1 MQVWDLVKLAKVAA
15 GDEESLGRA
24 GTVVKVEGKDA
35 DDPNQLVH
43 VNLDE
48 TETHESG
55 VVIVPQSDLTFLG
68 RG

>member
-1 MQVWDLVKLAKVAA
+1 MQVWDLVKLAKVAE
-15 GDEESLGRA
+15 GDEDSLGRA
-24 GTVVKVEGKDA
+24 GTVVKVEGRDP

-48 TETHESG
+48 TETHEAG
-55 VVIVPQSDLTFLG
+55 VVVVPQSDLTFLG